1 MSDSL
6 ADDALAV
13 LLLCAF
19 QGGEGK
25 HYPLRLAEY
34 NRIATILYRRQKR
47 PAFLLGD
54 APVHE
59 IANSAQVNPARLQ
72 WLLDRRINLGFC
84 LEAWQRKGIWISA
97 RSDKHY
103 PERIRSRMR
112 IGAPPLIF
120 GTGNQ
125 TLLTNEGLAIIGPD
139 QIPPGRAKKA
149 FEAAIKAVKKG
160 QTVIVTGHLKMAKDL
175 VKVTQEHSGRV
186 IWVLHDGSLRL
197 RLEKSNRQA
206 LSRGQMVLITAQSPE
221 APRKSGDRG
230 FVGSLATT
238 LADELVYVD
247 GSINSKDQ
255 FRIASA
261 ALTYAQSADH
271 ALRSKVCRLLVGRKV
286 SPTIEQLR
294 ELGVGSQLTIS
305 H

>member
-19 QGGEGK
+19 QGGEEK
-25 HYPLRLAEY
+25 HYPLGLAEY

-59 IANSAQVNPARLQ
+59 ISYSAQVNPARLQ
-72 WLLDRRINLGFC
+72 WLLDRRINLGFR
-84 LEAWQRKGIWISA
+84 LEEWQRKGFWISA
-97 RSDKHY
+97 RSDKDY

-112 IGAPPLIF
+112 IRAPSLIF

-125 TLLTNEGLAIIGPD
+125 TLLTNGGLAIFGPD
-139 QIPPGRAKKA
+139 QIPPGRSMRAC
-149 FEAAIKAVKKG
+149 EAAREAVKKG
-160 QTVIVTGHLKMAKDL
+160 QTVIVTGHLKMTKDL
-175 VKVTQEHSGRV
+175 VKVAQEYSGCV

-221 APRKSGDRG
+221 APQKSGDRG
-230 FVGSLATT
+230 FVGSLATA
-238 LADELVYVD
+238 LADELLYVD
-247 GSINSKDQ
+247 GSKNSKDQ
-255 FRIASA
+255 FRTASA
-261 ALTYAQSADH
+261 ALRYAQSADH
-271 ALRSKVCRLLVGRKV
+271 TLRSKVCRLLVGRKI
-286 SPTIEQLR
+286 SQTIEQLR
-294 ELGVGSQLTIS
+294 ELGAGS
-305 H
+305 

>member
-19 QGGEGK
+19 QGGEKK
-25 HYPLRLAEY
+25 HYPLGLAEY
-34 NRIATILYRRQKR
+34 NRVATILYSRQKR

-59 IANSAQVNPARLQ
+59 IASSAQVSPDRLQ

-84 LEAWQRKGIWISA
+84 LEEWQRKGFWISA
-97 RSDKHY
+97 RSEKDY

-112 IGAPPLIF
+112 IGAPSLIF

-125 TLLTNEGLAIIGPD
+125 TLLANGGLAIIGPD
-139 QIPPGRAKKA
+139 QIPSGRSKKA
-149 FEAAIKAVKKG
+149 CEAAIEAVKKG
-160 QTVIVTGHLKMAKDL
+160 QTVIVTGHLKMAKDV
-175 VKVTQEHSGRV
+175 VKVAQEHSGCV
-186 IWVLHDGSLRL
+186 IWVLHDGSLKL

-206 LSRGQMVLITAQSPE
+206 LSKGQMVLITVQSPE

-230 FVGSLATT
+230 FVGSLATA
-238 LADELVYVD
+238 LADELLYVD

-261 ALTYAQSADH
+261 AVGFAQSADH
-271 ALRSKVCRLLVGRKV
+271 ALRSNECRLLVGRKV
-286 SPTIEQLR
+286 SQTIKQLR